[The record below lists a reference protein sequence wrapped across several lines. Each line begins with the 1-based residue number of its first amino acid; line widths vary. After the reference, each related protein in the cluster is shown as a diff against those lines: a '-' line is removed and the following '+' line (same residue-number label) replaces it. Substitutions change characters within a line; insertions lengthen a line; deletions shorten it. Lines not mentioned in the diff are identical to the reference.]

1 MRFSLKPKLLDLYI
15 LKKFLGT
22 YFFSIILIMAIV
34 VMFDVNE
41 KLDAFLTAPFKETLG
56 DYFLSFLPYFANQF
70 SPLFVFRSQFQASA
84 CAIPCGSLGDSGTFV
99 RTE

>member
-1 MRFSLKPKLLDLYI
+1 
-15 LKKFLGT
+15 
-22 YFFSIILIMAIV
+22 
-34 VMFDVNE
+34 MFDVNE

-70 SPLFVFRSQFQASA
+70 SPLFVFIAVIFFTSKMARQFRDNCRIVFRSQFQASA